1 MYTRLLRYNLNR
13 THISLTQMNSFS
25 KLISVILNLLKL
37 NSKALTNNKAIKM
50 YNLVIRS
57 STTITTKLFV
67 YSERKKL
74 IT

>member
-1 MYTRLLRYNLNR
+1 
-13 THISLTQMNSFS
+13 MNSFS

-57 STTITTKLFV
+57 STTKTTKLFV
-67 YSERKKL
+67 YSEQKIDYIRNDSRLTVK
-74 IT
+74 

>member
-1 MYTRLLRYNLNR
+1 
-13 THISLTQMNSFS
+13 MNSFS